1 MHSDIHVGST
11 FVLDPS
17 LLEQVFGVPSRPY
30 AKSWSLLTAD
40 SEGKLAAQI
49 SAKGWHLLFIATQ
62 IKAIAL
68 GGAGSAQLD
77 AAIRRMLKKASREDF
92 NCLEVTQLKP
102 KHFWGVPYLS
112 IVAHSRHLQSSNT
125 LGASAERKISRGQAR
140 WAGSK

>member
-40 SEGKLAAQI
+40 SEG
-49 SAKGWHLLFIATQ
+49 KGWHLLFIATQ

-125 LGASAERKISRGQAR
+125 LGTSAERKISRGQAR
-140 WAGSK
+140 RAGSK